1 MPQSSIKVSPGK
13 DEIKK
18 KEEEKKE
25 VKMVSV
31 FALFRHLSKNDRVL
45 LAFGLFFAMY
55 VINTRI
61 LYFLEMK

>member
-13 DEIKK
+13 DEKKK
-18 KEEEKKE
+18 KEEEKKK

-31 FALFRHLSKNDRVL
+31 FELFRHSSKNDRVL

-55 VINTRI
+55 VRN
-61 LYFLEMK
+61 